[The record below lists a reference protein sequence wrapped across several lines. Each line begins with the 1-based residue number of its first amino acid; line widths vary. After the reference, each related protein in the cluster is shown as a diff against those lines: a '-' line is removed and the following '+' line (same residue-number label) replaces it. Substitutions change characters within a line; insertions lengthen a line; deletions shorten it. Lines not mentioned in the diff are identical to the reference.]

1 MLTAVYTRVSTGVQ
15 AAEGHSLAV
24 QREQCIH
31 YALALGAS
39 QADIRV
45 YEEAGASGED
55 MDRPALLALLDEA
68 RRGTIARVI
77 IKHPDRLSRNV
88 ADKAM
93 IVRELQQCGVELHFV
108 DVPNWDQ
115 SDEAVLLFHI
125 ISSIAEYELRQIRRR
140 TLSGK
145 LRAAKGGQYMPTGID
160 PYGYRYENGKLV
172 IVDSEAAVV
181 RMMYRWY
188 AYEQLS
194 LRAIAKRLDA
204 LGVPTKTRLSKNW
217 SHATVGHILANPMYT
232 GTWYFNRRTTRKALR
247 LARRVPGLKRSNRR
261 IVVGWRQPS
270 DWICIPVPRIV
281 DSDLAEAVN
290 ARRRSRARART
301 AKAKR
306 HLLGGYLTCSIC
318 HQTWYSAA
326 SDDGKGTTQRWYRR
340 PPEAVK
346 QTPRCPYR
354 CKRVPAA
361 AIEQVVWR
369 ELVHRIMKSQVWDDV
384 WAHLSGSAILG
395 DDSDATDDLRLMAE
409 QLATIE
415 AAKGRL
421 ATLYAYGDLD
431 MNTYTVRKRE
441 AEIRWHALREQV
453 CRRCIAKRTEAMER
467 KAEREKIEAW
477 LLADGDVDP
486 GERRAWVEA
495 VIDRVEL
502 DARGESVRLTVRSR
516 FEL

>member
-31 YALALGAS
+31 YARALGVS
-39 QADIRV
+39 QTDIRV

-55 MDRPALLALLDEA
+55 MERPALLALLDDA
-68 RRGTIARVI
+68 RRGAIARVV

-88 ADKAM
+88 ADKAI

-160 PYGYRYENGKLV
+160 PYGYRYESGKLV
-172 IVDSEAAVV
+172 IVESEAAVV
-181 RMMYRWY
+181 RMVYRWY

-204 LGVPTKTRLSKNW
+204 LGVPTKTRLSATW

-232 GTWYFNRRTTRKALR
+232 GTWYFNRRSTRKALR
-247 LARRVPGLKRSNRR
+247 IARRVPGIKRSGRR
-261 IVVGWRQPS
+261 VVVGWRQPS
-270 DWICIPVPRIV
+270 DWICIPVPPIV
-281 DSDLAEAVN
+281 EPSLAEAVN
-290 ARRRSRARART
+290 VRRQARARGRT
-301 AKAKR
+301 GKAKR
-306 HLLGGYLTCSIC
+306 HLLAGCLVCSVC
-318 HQTWYSAA
+318 RQAWYSSATMKSEGDA
-326 SDDGKGTTQRWYRR
+326 MRWYRR
-340 PPEAVK
+340 PPETGRQA
-346 QTPRCPYR
+346 PRCPYR

-361 AIEQVVWR
+361 AVEQLVWR
-369 ELVHRIMKSQVWDDV
+369 ELVHRIVTSQVWNDV
-384 WAHLSGSAILG
+384 WDSLSRSGVHG
-395 DDSDATDDLRLMAE
+395 GVTEELRQMAA
-409 QLATIE
+409 QLTTLQ
-415 AAKGRL
+415 AAKVRL

-431 MNTYTVRKRE
+431 ANTYMARKRE
-441 AEIRWHALREQV
+441 TQARWYALREQV
-453 CRRCIAKRTEAMER
+453 CRRCIAHRVEAAKGKDDRER
-467 KAEREKIEAW
+467 VEAW
-477 LLADGDVDP
+477 LLAASAEEFE
-486 GERRAWVEA
+486 ERRAWIEA
-495 VIDRVEL
+495 VIDRVDM
-502 DARGESVRLTVRSR
+502 DARGESVRLTVHPRI
-516 FEL
+516 EL